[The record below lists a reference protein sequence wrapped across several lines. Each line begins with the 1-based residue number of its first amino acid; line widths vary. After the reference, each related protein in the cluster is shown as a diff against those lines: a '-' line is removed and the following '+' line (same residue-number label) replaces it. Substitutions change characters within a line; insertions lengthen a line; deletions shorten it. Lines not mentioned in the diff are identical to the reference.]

1 MTRHILGA
9 RDMTGLTILAQMYGA
24 PMDLVASMHSVSMRS
39 AYRMAQRW
47 RDTGMVSGLNVRPV
61 PGPAW
66 VFPTRTTAESL
77 LGFEVRHWAPSP
89 KQAAH
94 VAAVFAV
101 RTALTGLDLDRWT
114 SERVL
119 HSEVGATEAGKRRP
133 HIHHGRYSTRS
144 GELWAVQVELIR
156 KAPSVTKSAMYRA
169 FQAAQAA
176 GCDGLVFYCRGEP
189 VKRAVR
195 EAAAGLDL
203 TGGPRMRLA
212 DLDELLARPVS
223 PAEQRPDL
231 TVIPG
236 GAATAEHGKAAS
248 L

>member
-9 RDMTGLTILAQMYGA
+9 RDMTSLTILAEMYGA
-24 PMDLVASMHSVSMRS
+24 PLDLVASMHGLSMRS

-47 RDTGMVSGLNVRPV
+47 RDTDMISGLNVRPV

-66 VFPTRTTAESL
+66 VFPTRTAAESL
-77 LGFEVRHWAPSP
+77 LGVEVQHWSP
-89 KQAAH
+89 TPGRAAH
-94 VAAVFAV
+94 VAALFAL
-101 RTALTGLDLDRWT
+101 RTALTGLDVDRWI

-119 HSEVGATEAGKRRP
+119 YSELGPTKPGQKRP
-133 HIHHGRYSTRS
+133 HVHHGRYTNAS
-144 GELWAVQVELIR
+144 GELWAVQVDQFR
-156 KAPSVTKSAMYRA
+156 RAPAVTKSAMYRA
-169 FQAAQAA
+169 FLSAKAV
-176 GCDGLVFYCRGEP
+176 GCDGLIFYCRGDA

-212 DLDELLARPVS
+212 DLDEVLARRVS
-223 PAEQRPDL
+223 PALQRPDL